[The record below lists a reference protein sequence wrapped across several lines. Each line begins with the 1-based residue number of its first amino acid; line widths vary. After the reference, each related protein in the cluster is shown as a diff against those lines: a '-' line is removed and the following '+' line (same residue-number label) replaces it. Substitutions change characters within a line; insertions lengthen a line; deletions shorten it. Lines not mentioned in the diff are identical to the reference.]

1 MVARAKH
8 LYRPEYFDAQKLD
21 NQGSILIDAS
31 LNQHLFVAASMFVLM
46 GIIFFV
52 VFAEYTRRGTLNGV
66 VSPTGGIVKVQA
78 NDEGYAEKVFVTE
91 GQKILSG
98 EPLYEIKTERYDEFG
113 QGVKKR
119 IVTAIENQITLL
131 NERRNKEIE
140 KSQHQLQVID
150 YDQVRLSEEA
160 SILEVVV
167 DLSEQELKLAQSLV
181 DKQQVLVNKQFISK
195 IEFQRQ
201 RLELITLKTKVQTQ
215 RLSLQRLLREKAKLK
230 ETKETL
236 QLELDI
242 ALQEIDRQLQQIDQ
256 SKIEYFYQTDTQVV
270 SPVDGVVASIFVK
283 EGHSVNKGQPLLV
296 VIPKGEEPAIVEL
309 YASSRSIGFL
319 QKGQGVRLRFDA
331 FPYEK
336 FGVQQGVI
344 SSISKSAV
352 SAEMLPN
359 SPLIQSQL
367 SRANGGMGLYQ
378 VRVKLD
384 KPTITVYGEEQLFVP
399 GMTLTADIELD
410 TRKVYE
416 WLLEPLY
423 TIQGRI

>member
-8 LYRPEYFDAQKLD
+8 LYRPEYFEAQRSD

-31 LNQHLFVAASMFVLM
+31 VSQNLFVGASVFVLLT
-46 GIIFFV
+46 IIFFV
-52 VFAEYTRRGTLNGV
+52 VFAEYTRRDTLNGV
-66 VSPTGGIVKVQA
+66 VSPTGGIVKIQS
-78 NDEGYAEKVFVTE
+78 NDEGYAENVFVTE
-91 GQKILSG
+91 GQKVLAG
-98 EPLYEIKTERYDEFG
+98 EALYEIKTERYDEFG

-119 IVTAIENQITLL
+119 IVTTIENQITLL
-131 NERRNKEIE
+131 NERRNKEVE
-140 KSQHQLQVID
+140 KSQHQREVIED
-150 YDQVRLSEEA
+150 DLARLSEEA
-160 SILEVVV
+160 SILKVVV
-167 DLSEQELKLAQSLV
+167 DLSEQELSLAQSLV
-181 DKQQVLVNKQFISK
+181 DKQQVLANKQFISS
-195 IEFQRQ
+195 IELQKQ
-201 RLELITLKTKVQTQ
+201 RLELITLEAKVQTQ
-215 RLSLQRLLREKAKLK
+215 RLSLQRLVREKAKLEESK
-230 ETKETL
+230 DTL

-242 ALQEIDRQLQQIDQ
+242 ALQEIDRQLQQVTQ
-256 SKIEYFYQTDTQVV
+256 NKIEYFYQTDTQVV
-270 SPVDGVVASIFVK
+270 SPIDGVVASIFVK

-296 VIPKGEEPAIVEL
+296 VIPEGEDPVVVEL
-309 YASSRSIGFL
+309 YAPSRSIGFI
-319 QKGQGVRLRFDA
+319 QEGQDVRLRFDA

-344 SSISKSAV
+344 ASISKSAV

-367 SRANGGMGLYQ
+367 SRTLGGVGLYQ

-384 KPTITVYGEEQLFVP
+384 KPTITVYGEEQVFVP

-423 TIQGRI
+423 TINGRI

>member
-8 LYRPEYFDAQKLD
+8 LYRPEYFETQRSD

-31 LNQHLFVAASMFVLM
+31 VSQNLFVGSSVFVLLT
-46 GIIFFV
+46 IIFFV
-52 VFAEYTRRGTLNGV
+52 VFAEYTRRDTLTGV
-66 VSPTGGIVKVQA
+66 VSPTGGIVKIQS
-78 NDEGYAEKVFVTE
+78 NDEGYAENVFVTE
-91 GQKILSG
+91 GQKVLAG
-98 EPLYEIKTERYDEFG
+98 EALYEIKTERYDEFG

-119 IVTAIENQITLL
+119 IVSTIENQITLL
-131 NERRNKEIE
+131 NERRNKEVE
-140 KSQHQLQVID
+140 KSQHQREVIED
-150 YDQVRLSEEA
+150 DLVRLSEEA
-160 SILEVVV
+160 SILKVVV
-167 DLSEQELKLAQSLV
+167 DLSEQELSLAQSLV
-181 DKQQVLVNKQFISK
+181 DKQQVLANKQFISS
-195 IEFQRQ
+195 IELQKQ
-201 RLELITLKTKVQTQ
+201 RLELITLEAKVQTQ
-215 RLSLQRLLREKAKLK
+215 RLSLQRLVREKAKLEESK
-230 ETKETL
+230 DTL

-242 ALQEIDRQLQQIDQ
+242 ALQEIDRQLQQITQ
-256 SKIEYFYQTDTQVV
+256 NKIEYFYQTDTQVV
-270 SPVDGVVASIFVK
+270 SPIDGVVASIFVK

-296 VIPKGEEPAIVEL
+296 VIPEGEDPVVVEL
-309 YASSRSIGFL
+309 YAPSRSIGFI
-319 QKGQGVRLRFDA
+319 QEGQDVRLRFDA

-344 SSISKSAV
+344 ASISKSAV

-367 SRANGGMGLYQ
+367 SRTLGGVGLYQ

-384 KPTITVYGEEQLFVP
+384 KPTITVYGEEQVFVP

-423 TIQGRI
+423 TINGRI

>member
-1 MVARAKH
+1 MVTRAKH
-8 LYRPEYFDAQKLD
+8 LYRPEYFEAQKSD

-31 LNQHLFVAASMFVLM
+31 LNQHMFLAASIFVLM
-46 GIIFFV
+46 TIIFFV
-52 VFAEYTRRGTLNGV
+52 VFAEYTRRDTLNGV

-78 NDEGYAEKVFVTE
+78 NDEGYAESVFVTE
-91 GQKILSG
+91 GQTVFSG

-119 IVTAIENQITLL
+119 IVATIESQITLL

-140 KSQHQLQVID
+140 KLRHQLKVID
-150 YDQVRLSEEA
+150 DDLVRLSEEA
-160 SILEVVV
+160 GILEVVV
-167 DLSEQELKLAQSLV
+167 DLSEQELSLAQSLV
-181 DKQQVLVNKQFISK
+181 DKQQVLVNKQFISS
-195 IEFQRQ
+195 IELQRQ
-201 RLELITLKTKVQTQ
+201 RLELITLEAKVQTQ
-215 RLSLQRLLREKAKLK
+215 HLSLQRLVREKAKL
-230 ETKETL
+230 EDTKDTL

-242 ALQEIDRQLQQIDQ
+242 TLQEIDRQLQQVAQ

-270 SPVDGVVASIFVK
+270 SPINGVVASIFVK

-296 VIPKGEEPAIVEL
+296 VIPEGEEPVVVEL
-309 YASSRSIGFL
+309 YAPSRSIGFI
-319 QKGQGVRLRFDA
+319 KEGQNVRLRFDA

-336 FGVQQGVI
+336 FGVQQGVVA
-344 SSISKSAV
+344 SISKSAV
-352 SAEMLPN
+352 SADMLPN

-367 SRANGGMGLYQ
+367 SRTYGGVGLYQ
-378 VRVKLD
+378 VRVTLG
-384 KPTITVYGEEQLFVP
+384 KPTITVYGDEQTFVP

-423 TIQGRI
+423 TIKGRI

>member
-1 MVARAKH
+1 MVTRAKH
-8 LYRPEYFDAQKLD
+8 LYRPEYFEEQKSN

-31 LNQHLFVAASMFVLM
+31 LNQNVFLAVSVFVMAA
-46 GIIFFV
+46 IIFFV
-52 VFAEYTRRGTLNGV
+52 VFAEYTRRDTLNGV

-91 GQKILSG
+91 GQKILAG

-113 QGVKKR
+113 RGVKKR
-119 IVTAIENQITLL
+119 ILTTIDNQISLL
-131 NERRNKEIE
+131 NERRHKEVE
-140 KSQHQLQVID
+140 KSQHQLEAID
-150 YDQVRLSEEA
+150 DDLIRLSEEA
-160 SILEVVV
+160 GILEVVV
-167 DLSEQELKLAQSLV
+167 DLSKQELSLAQSLV
-181 DKQQVLVNKQFISK
+181 DKQQVLVNKQFISS
-195 IEFQRQ
+195 IELQRQ
-201 RLELITLKTKVQTQ
+201 RLELITLEAKVQTQ
-215 RLSLQRLLREKAKLK
+215 RLSLQRLVREKAKLK

-242 ALQEIDRQLQQIDQ
+242 ALQEIDRQLQQIAQ
-256 SKIEYFYQTDTQVV
+256 NKIEYFYQTDAQVV
-270 SPVDGVVASIFVK
+270 SPINGVVASIFVK
-283 EGHSVNKGQPLLV
+283 KGHSVNKGQPLLV
-296 VIPKGEEPAIVEL
+296 VIPEGEEPAIVEL
-309 YASSRSIGFL
+309 YAPSRSIGFI
-319 QKGQGVRLRFDA
+319 QEGQDVRLRFDA

-344 SSISKSAV
+344 TSISKSAV

-367 SRANGGMGLYQ
+367 SRTYGGVGLYQ
-378 VRVKLD
+378 VRVRLD
-384 KPTITVYGEEQLFVP
+384 KPTITVYGEEQMFVS

-423 TIQGRI
+423 TIKGRM

>member
-8 LYRPEYFDAQKLD
+8 LYRPEYFEAQKSD

-31 LNQHLFVAASMFVLM
+31 LNQHLFVAASLFVLM
-46 GIIFFV
+46 TILVSV
-52 VFAEYTRRGTLNGV
+52 VFAEYTRRDTLNGV

-78 NDEGYAEKVFVTE
+78 NDEGYAENVFVVE
-91 GQKILSG
+91 GQKVLAG

-119 IVTAIENQITLL
+119 IVATIENQITLL
-131 NERRNKEIE
+131 NARRSKEIE
-140 KSQHQLQVID
+140 KSQHQLEVIND
-150 YDQVRLSEEA
+150 DLIGLSEEA
-160 SILEVVV
+160 GILKLVV
-167 DLSEQELKLAQSLV
+167 DLSEQELTLAQSLV
-181 DKQQVLVNKQFISK
+181 DKQQVLVNKRFISS
-195 IEFQRQ
+195 IEFQKQ
-201 RLELITLKTKVQTQ
+201 RLELITLETKVQTQ
-215 RLSLQRLLREKAKLK
+215 RLNLQRLVREKAKLE
-230 ETKETL
+230 ETKNTL

-242 ALQEIDRQLQQIDQ
+242 ALQEIDRQLQQIAQ

-270 SPVDGVVASIFVK
+270 SPIDGVVASIFVK

-296 VIPKGEEPAIVEL
+296 VIPKGEEPAVVEL

-367 SRANGGMGLYQ
+367 SRANGGVGLYQ

-384 KPTITVYGEEQLFVP
+384 KPTITIYGEEQLFVP

-410 TRKVYE
+410 TRKIYE

-423 TIQGRI
+423 TIKGRI

>member
-8 LYRPEYFDAQKLD
+8 LYRPEYFEAQKSD

-31 LNQHLFVAASMFVLM
+31 LNQYLFVGASVFVLM
-46 GIIFFV
+46 TIIFFV
-52 VFAEYTRRGTLNGV
+52 VFAEYTRRDTLNGV
-66 VSPTGGIVKVQA
+66 VSPTGGIVKVQS
-78 NDEGYAEKVFVTE
+78 NDEGYAENVFVIE
-91 GQKILSG
+91 GQKVLAG

-119 IVTAIENQITLL
+119 IVTTIENQIALL
-131 NERRNKEIE
+131 NERRNKEVE
-140 KSQHQLQVID
+140 KSQHQLEMVD
-150 YDQVRLSEEA
+150 DDLVRLSEEA
-160 SILEVVV
+160 GILKTVV
-167 DLSEQELKLAQSLV
+167 DLSEQELSLAQSLV
-181 DKQQVLVNKQFISK
+181 DKQQVLANKQFISS
-195 IEFQRQ
+195 IELQRQ
-201 RLELITLKTKVQTQ
+201 RLELITLEAKVQTQ
-215 RLSLQRLLREKAKLK
+215 HLSLQRLVREKAKLE
-230 ETKETL
+230 ETKDTL

-242 ALQEIDRQLQQIDQ
+242 ALQEIDRQLQQIAQ
-256 SKIEYFYQTDTQVV
+256 SKIEYFYQADTLVV
-270 SPVDGVVASIFVK
+270 SPIDGVVASIFVK

-296 VIPKGEEPAIVEL
+296 VIPEGEEPVVVEL
-309 YASSRSIGFL
+309 YAPSRSIGFI
-319 QKGQGVRLRFDA
+319 QEGQDVRLRFDA

-344 SSISKSAV
+344 ASISKSAV

-367 SRANGGMGLYQ
+367 SRTHGGVGLYQ

-384 KPTITVYGEEQLFVP
+384 KPTITVYGEEQMFVS

-423 TIQGRI
+423 TIKGRM

>member
-8 LYRPEYFDAQKLD
+8 LYRPEYFDAQKSD

-98 EPLYEIKTERYDEFG
+98 EPLYGIKTERYDEFG

-140 KSQHQLQVID
+140 KFQHQLQVID